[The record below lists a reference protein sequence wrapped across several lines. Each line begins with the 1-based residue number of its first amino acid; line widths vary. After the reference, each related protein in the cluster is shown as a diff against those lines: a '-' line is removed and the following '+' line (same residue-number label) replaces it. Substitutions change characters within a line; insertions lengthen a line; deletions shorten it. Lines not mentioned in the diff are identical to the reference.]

1 MVIKKCSPVQ
11 AIVDCNSFYCSCER
25 LFQPQLQQAPVV
37 VLSNNDGCIVSR
49 SDEAKQLG
57 ISMAIP
63 YFQAK
68 ELFEKYKV
76 HAFSSNYHLYGD
88 LSWRVMETMRQLVP
102 PGCVEV
108 YSVDEAF
115 LNLDHVSS
123 DSLQDYCISLKKKI
137 ETWTGISVSIGVA
150 PNKVLSKVANRL
162 AKKNKLLTSGVVI
175 LNDTKTIQAALQKT
189 PVEDIWGIGYSYSE
203 KLKTYGICTAYALSI
218 KDLSWG
224 KRFLGGVVGMKLI
237 RELKGMHSHDMQ
249 VPRTH
254 KKMIATT
261 RMFGRPVSKWQEI
274 EEALATYATRTAE
287 KLRRQHS
294 AAYGVSVFLLKKM
307 VAQGEPSYYHHGRQV
322 SGYVKLDNPSN
333 LTPDI
338 IKAVVALGKSLF
350 EQGEIYKKAGV
361 ILSDLVPD
369 NALQTNLF
377 VAPADQKRKKLMN
390 MIDNM
395 NAAFR
400 DDILKFGTS
409 GTQKNWK
416 MRSERRSKRYTTRWD
431 ELCLVR

>member
-1 MVIKKCSPVQ
+1 MQ
-11 AIVDCNSFYCSCER
+11 AIVDCNSFYCACER
-25 LFQPQLQQAPVV
+25 LFQPQLQHAPVV

-57 ISMAIP
+57 INMAIP

-68 ELFEKYKV
+68 DLIEKNKV

-88 LSWRVMETMRQLVP
+88 LSWRVMETMRQLAP

-115 LNLDHVSS
+115 INLDHIAS
-123 DSLQDYCISLKKKI
+123 DQLQAYCILLKKKI
-137 ETWTGISVSIGVA
+137 ETWTGISVSIGVG

-162 AKKNKLLTSGVVI
+162 AKKSKLLTGCVVI
-175 LNDTKTIQAALQKT
+175 LNDTKKIQAALQST
-189 PVEDIWGIGYSYSE
+189 PIDDVWGIGYSYSE
-203 KLKTYGICTAYALSI
+203 KLKTYGIHTAYALSI

-224 KRFLGGVVGMKLI
+224 KRFLGGVPGMKLI

-249 VPRTH
+249 TPRTS

-261 RMFGRPVSKWQEI
+261 RMFGRTVSEWQEI

-294 AAYGVSVFLLKKM
+294 AAYGVSVFLLKKTPP
-307 VAQGEPSYYHHGRQV
+307 QTDISHYHHGRQV

-333 LTPDI
+333 LSPDI
-338 IKAVVALGKSLF
+338 IKAVVALGKSLY
-350 EQGEIYKKAGV
+350 EQGELYKKAGV
-361 ILSDLVPD
+361 ILSDFVPD

-377 VAPADQKRKKLMN
+377 VAPRDQNRKKLMN
-390 MIDNM
+390 VIDNM

-400 DDILKFGTS
+400 DDILKFATS

>member
-1 MVIKKCSPVQ
+1 MQ
-11 AIVDCNSFYCSCER
+11 AIVDCNSFYCACER
-25 LFQPQLQQAPVV
+25 LFQPQLQHAPVV

-57 ISMAIP
+57 INMAIP

-68 ELFEKYKV
+68 ELIEKNKV

-88 LSWRVMETMRQLVP
+88 LSWRVMESMRQLVP

-115 LNLDHVSS
+115 INLDHIAS
-123 DSLQDYCISLKKKI
+123 DQLQDYCVSLKKKI
-137 ETWTGISVSIGVA
+137 EKWTGISVSIGVG

-162 AKKNKLLTSGVVI
+162 AKKSKLLTGCVVI
-175 LNDTKTIQAALQKT
+175 LNDTKKIQAALQNT
-189 PVEDIWGIGYSYSE
+189 PIDDVWGIGYSYSE
-203 KLKTYGICTAYALSI
+203 KLKTYGINTAYALSI

-224 KRFLGGVVGMKLI
+224 KRFLGGVPGMKLI

-249 VPRTH
+249 APRTS

-261 RMFGRPVSKWQEI
+261 RMFGRTVSEWQEI

-294 AAYGVSVFLLKKM
+294 AAYGVSVFLLKKTPP
-307 VAQGEPSYYHHGRQV
+307 QTDISHYHHGRQV

-350 EQGEIYKKAGV
+350 EQGELYKKAGV
-361 ILSDLVPD
+361 ILSDFVPD

-377 VAPADQKRKKLMN
+377 VASRDQNRKKLMN
-390 MIDNM
+390 VIDNM

-400 DDILKFGTS
+400 DDILKFATS

>member
-1 MVIKKCSPVQ
+1 MQ
-11 AIVDCNSFYCSCER
+11 AIVDCNSFYCACER
-25 LFQPQLQQAPVV
+25 LFQPQLQHAPVV

-57 ISMAIP
+57 INMAIP

-68 ELFEKYKV
+68 DLIEKNKV

-88 LSWRVMETMRQLVP
+88 LSWRVMETMRQLAP
-102 PGCVEV
+102 PGSVEV

-115 LNLDHVSS
+115 INLDHIAS
-123 DSLQDYCISLKKKI
+123 DQLQAYCILLKKKI
-137 ETWTGISVSIGVA
+137 ETWTGISVSIGVG

-162 AKKNKLLTSGVVI
+162 AKKSKLLTGCVVI
-175 LNDTKTIQAALQKT
+175 LNDTKKIQAALQNT
-189 PVEDIWGIGYSYSE
+189 PIDDVWGIGYSYSE
-203 KLKTYGICTAYALSI
+203 KLKTYGIHTAYALSI

-224 KRFLGGVVGMKLI
+224 KRFLGGVPGMKLI

-249 VPRTH
+249 TPRTS

-261 RMFGRPVSKWQEI
+261 RMFGRTVSEWQEI

-294 AAYGVSVFLLKKM
+294 AAYGVSVFLLKKTPP
-307 VAQGEPSYYHHGRQV
+307 QTDISHYHHGRQV

-338 IKAVVALGKSLF
+338 IKAAVALGKSLF
-350 EQGEIYKKAGV
+350 EQGELYKKAGV
-361 ILSDLVPD
+361 ILSDFVPD

-377 VAPADQKRKKLMN
+377 VAPRDQNRKKLMN
-390 MIDNM
+390 VIDNM

-400 DDILKFGTS
+400 DDILKFATS

>member
-1 MVIKKCSPVQ
+1 VQ
-11 AIVDCNSFYCSCER
+11 AIVDCNSFYCACER
-25 LFQPQLQQAPVV
+25 LFQPQLQHAPVV

-57 ISMAIP
+57 INMAIP

-68 ELFEKYKV
+68 ELIEKNKV

-88 LSWRVMETMRQLVP
+88 LSWRVMETMRQLAP
-102 PGCVEV
+102 PGSVEV

-115 LNLDHVSS
+115 INLDHIAS
-123 DSLQDYCISLKKKI
+123 DQLQDYCVSLKKKI
-137 ETWTGISVSIGVA
+137 ETWTGISVSIGVG

-162 AKKNKLLTSGVVI
+162 AKKSKLLTGCVVI
-175 LNDTKTIQAALQKT
+175 LNDTKKIQAALQST
-189 PVEDIWGIGYSYSE
+189 PIDDVWGIGYSYSE
-203 KLKTYGICTAYALSI
+203 KLKTYGINTAYALSI

-224 KRFLGGVVGMKLI
+224 KRFLGGVPGMKLI

-249 VPRTH
+249 APRTS

-261 RMFGRPVSKWQEI
+261 RMFGRTVSEWQEI

-294 AAYGVSVFLLKKM
+294 AAYGVSVFLLKKTPP
-307 VAQGEPSYYHHGRQV
+307 QTDISHYHHGRQV

-338 IKAVVALGKSLF
+338 IKAVVALGKSLY
-350 EQGEIYKKAGV
+350 EQGELYKKAGV
-361 ILSDLVPD
+361 ILSDFVPD

-377 VAPADQKRKKLMN
+377 VAPRDQNRKKLMN
-390 MIDNM
+390 VIDNM

-400 DDILKFGTS
+400 DDILKFATS

>member
-1 MVIKKCSPVQ
+1 MQ
-11 AIVDCNSFYCSCER
+11 AIVDCNSFYCACER
-25 LFQPQLQQAPVV
+25 LFQPQLQHAPVV

-57 ISMAIP
+57 INMAIP

-68 ELFEKYKV
+68 DLIEKNKV

-88 LSWRVMETMRQLVP
+88 LSWRVMETMRQLAP

-115 LNLDHVSS
+115 INLDHIAS
-123 DSLQDYCISLKKKI
+123 DQLQDYCVSLKKKI
-137 ETWTGISVSIGVA
+137 ETWTGISVSIGVG

-162 AKKNKLLTSGVVI
+162 AKKSKLLTGCVVI
-175 LNDTKTIQAALQKT
+175 LNDTKKIQAALQST
-189 PVEDIWGIGYSYSE
+189 PIDDVWGIGYSYSE
-203 KLKTYGICTAYALSI
+203 KLKTYGIHTAYALSI

-224 KRFLGGVVGMKLI
+224 KRFLGGVPGMKLI

-249 VPRTH
+249 TPRTS

-261 RMFGRPVSKWQEI
+261 RMFGRTVSEWQEI

-294 AAYGVSVFLLKKM
+294 AAYGVSVFLLKKTPP
-307 VAQGEPSYYHHGRQV
+307 QTDISHYHHGRQV

-338 IKAVVALGKSLF
+338 IKAVVALGKSLY
-350 EQGEIYKKAGV
+350 EQGELYKKAGV
-361 ILSDLVPD
+361 ILSDFVPD

-377 VAPADQKRKKLMN
+377 VAPRDQNRKKLMN
-390 MIDNM
+390 VIDNM

-400 DDILKFGTS
+400 DDILKFATS

>member
-1 MVIKKCSPVQ
+1 VQ
-11 AIVDCNSFYCSCER
+11 AIVDCNSFYCACER
-25 LFQPQLQQAPVV
+25 LFQPQLQHAPVV

-57 ISMAIP
+57 INMAIP

-68 ELFEKYKV
+68 ELIEKNKV

-115 LNLDHVSS
+115 INLDHIAS
-123 DSLQDYCISLKKKI
+123 DQLQDYCISLKKKI
-137 ETWTGISVSIGVA
+137 EKWTGISVSIGVG

-162 AKKNKLLTSGVVI
+162 AKKSKLLTGCVVI
-175 LNDTKTIQAALQKT
+175 LNDKKKIQAALQNT
-189 PVEDIWGIGYSYSE
+189 PIDDVWGIGYSYSE
-203 KLKTYGICTAYALSI
+203 KLKTYGINTAYALSI

-224 KRFLGGVVGMKLI
+224 KRFLGGVPGMKLI

-249 VPRTH
+249 TPRTS

-261 RMFGRPVSKWQEI
+261 RMFGRTVSEWQEI

-294 AAYGVSVFLLKKM
+294 AAYGVSVFLLKKTPP
-307 VAQGEPSYYHHGRQV
+307 QTDISHYHHGRQV

-350 EQGEIYKKAGV
+350 EQGELYKKAGV
-361 ILSDLVPD
+361 ILSDFVPD

-377 VAPADQKRKKLMN
+377 VAPKDQNRKKLMN
-390 MIDNM
+390 VIDNM

-400 DDILKFGTS
+400 DDILKFATS

>member
-1 MVIKKCSPVQ
+1 MQ
-11 AIVDCNSFYCSCER
+11 AIVDCNSFYCACER
-25 LFQPQLQQAPVV
+25 LFQPQLQHAPVV

-57 ISMAIP
+57 INMAIP

-68 ELFEKYKV
+68 ELIEKNKV

-115 LNLDHVSS
+115 INLDHIAS
-123 DSLQDYCISLKKKI
+123 DQLQDYCVSLKKKI
-137 ETWTGISVSIGVA
+137 ETWTGISVSIGVG

-162 AKKNKLLTSGVVI
+162 AKKSKLLTGCVVI
-175 LNDTKTIQAALQKT
+175 LNDTKKIQAALQNT
-189 PVEDIWGIGYSYSE
+189 PIDDVWGIGYSYSE
-203 KLKTYGICTAYALSI
+203 KLKTYGINTAYALSI

-224 KRFLGGVVGMKLI
+224 KRFLGGVPGMKLI

-249 VPRTH
+249 APRTS

-261 RMFGRPVSKWQEI
+261 RMFGRTVSEWQEI

-294 AAYGVSVFLLKKM
+294 AAYGVSVFLLKKTPP
-307 VAQGEPSYYHHGRQV
+307 QTDISHYHHGRQV

-338 IKAVVALGKSLF
+338 IKAVVALGKSLY
-350 EQGEIYKKAGV
+350 EQGELYKKAGV
-361 ILSDLVPD
+361 ILSDFVPD

-377 VAPADQKRKKLMN
+377 VAPKDQNRKKLMN
-390 MIDNM
+390 VIDNM

-400 DDILKFGTS
+400 DDILKFATS

>member
-1 MVIKKCSPVQ
+1 MQ
-11 AIVDCNSFYCSCER
+11 AIVDCNSFYCACER
-25 LFQPQLQQAPVV
+25 LFQPQLQHAPVV

-57 ISMAIP
+57 INMAIP

-68 ELFEKYKV
+68 ELIEKNKV

-115 LNLDHVSS
+115 INLDHIAS
-123 DSLQDYCISLKKKI
+123 DQLQAYCISLKKKI
-137 ETWTGISVSIGVA
+137 EKWTGISVSIGVG

-162 AKKNKLLTSGVVI
+162 AKKSKLLTGCVVI
-175 LNDTKTIQAALQKT
+175 LNDTKKIQAALQST
-189 PVEDIWGIGYSYSE
+189 PIDDVWGIGYSYSE
-203 KLKTYGICTAYALSI
+203 KLKTYGINTAYALSI

-224 KRFLGGVVGMKLI
+224 KRFLGGVPGMKLI
-237 RELKGMHSHDMQ
+237 RELKGMHSHEMQ
-249 VPRTH
+249 APRTS

-261 RMFGRPVSKWQEI
+261 RMFGRTVSEWQEI

-294 AAYGVSVFLLKKM
+294 AAYGVSVFLLKKTPP
-307 VAQGEPSYYHHGRQV
+307 QTDISHYHHGRQV

-350 EQGEIYKKAGV
+350 EQGELYKKAGV
-361 ILSDLVPD
+361 ILSDFVPD

-377 VAPADQKRKKLMN
+377 VAPREQNRKKLMN
-390 MIDNM
+390 VIDNM

-400 DDILKFGTS
+400 DDILKFATS

>member
-1 MVIKKCSPVQ
+1 MQ
-11 AIVDCNSFYCSCER
+11 AIVDCNSFYCACER
-25 LFQPQLQQAPVV
+25 LFQPQLQHAPVV

-57 ISMAIP
+57 ISMAVP

-68 ELFEKYKV
+68 ELIEKNKV

-115 LNLDHVSS
+115 VNLAHVPI
-123 DSLQDYCISLKKKI
+123 DDLQDYCVSLKKKI
-137 ETWTGISVSIGVA
+137 ETWTGISVSIGVG

-162 AKKNKLLTSGVVI
+162 AKKNKLLTGCVVI
-175 LNDTKTIQAALQKT
+175 LNDSKKIQTALQKT
-189 PVEDIWGIGYSYSE
+189 PIDDVWGIGYSYSE
-203 KLKTYGICTAYALSI
+203 KLKTYGIHNAYTLSI

-224 KRFLGGVVGMKLI
+224 KRFLGGVPGMKLI

-249 VPRTH
+249 APRTS

-261 RMFGRPVSKWQEI
+261 RMFGRNVSEWQEI

-294 AAYGVSVFLLKKM
+294 AAYGVSVFLLKKTPPQAE
-307 VAQGEPSYYHHGRQV
+307 VAHYHHGRQV
-322 SGYVKLDNPSN
+322 SGYVKLDNPTN

-338 IKAVVALGKSLF
+338 IKAVVALGKSLY
-350 EQGEIYKKAGV
+350 EQGELYKKAGV
-361 ILSDLVPD
+361 ILSDFVPD

-377 VAPADQKRKKLMN
+377 VAPKDQNRKKLMN
-390 MIDNM
+390 VIDNM

>member
-1 MVIKKCSPVQ
+1 VQ
-11 AIVDCNSFYCSCER
+11 AIVDCNSFYCACER
-25 LFQPQLQQAPVV
+25 LFQPQLQHAPVV

-57 ISMAIP
+57 INMAIP

-68 ELFEKYKV
+68 ELIEKNKV

-115 LNLDHVSS
+115 INLDHIAS
-123 DSLQDYCISLKKKI
+123 DQLQDYCVSLKKKI
-137 ETWTGISVSIGVA
+137 ETWTGISVSIGVG

-162 AKKNKLLTSGVVI
+162 AKKSKLLTGCVVI
-175 LNDTKTIQAALQKT
+175 LNDTKKIQAALQST
-189 PVEDIWGIGYSYSE
+189 PIDDVWGIGYSYSE
-203 KLKTYGICTAYALSI
+203 KLKTYGINTAYALSI

-224 KRFLGGVVGMKLI
+224 KRFLGGVPGMKLI

-249 VPRTH
+249 APRTS

-261 RMFGRPVSKWQEI
+261 RMFGRTVSEWQEI

-294 AAYGVSVFLLKKM
+294 AAYGVSVFLLKKTPP
-307 VAQGEPSYYHHGRQV
+307 QTDISHYHHGRQV

-338 IKAVVALGKSLF
+338 IKAVVAIGKSLY
-350 EQGEIYKKAGV
+350 EQGELYKKAGV
-361 ILSDLVPD
+361 ILSDFVPD

-377 VAPADQKRKKLMN
+377 VAPKDQNRKKLMN
-390 MIDNM
+390 VIDNM

-400 DDILKFGTS
+400 DDILKFATS

-416 MRSERRSKRYTTRWD
+416 MRSERRSKRYTTRWE

>member
-1 MVIKKCSPVQ
+1 MQ
-11 AIVDCNSFYCSCER
+11 AIVDCNSFYCACER
-25 LFQPQLQQAPVV
+25 LFQPQLQHAPVV

-57 ISMAIP
+57 INMAIP

-68 ELFEKYKV
+68 ELIEKNKV

-115 LNLDHVSS
+115 INLDHIAS
-123 DSLQDYCISLKKKI
+123 DQLQDYCVSLKKKI
-137 ETWTGISVSIGVA
+137 ETWTGISVSIGVG

-162 AKKNKLLTSGVVI
+162 AKKSKLLTGCVVI
-175 LNDTKTIQAALQKT
+175 LNDTKKIQAALQST
-189 PVEDIWGIGYSYSE
+189 PIDDVWGIGYSYSE
-203 KLKTYGICTAYALSI
+203 KLKTYGINTAYALSI

-224 KRFLGGVVGMKLI
+224 KRFLGGVPGMKLI

-249 VPRTH
+249 APRTS

-261 RMFGRPVSKWQEI
+261 RMFGRTVSEWQEI

-294 AAYGVSVFLLKKM
+294 AAYGVSVFLLKKTPP
-307 VAQGEPSYYHHGRQV
+307 QTDISHYHHGRQV

-338 IKAVVALGKSLF
+338 IKAVVAIGKSLY
-350 EQGEIYKKAGV
+350 EQGELYKKAGV
-361 ILSDLVPD
+361 ILSDFVPD

-377 VAPADQKRKKLMN
+377 VAPKDQNRKKLMN
-390 MIDNM
+390 VIDNM

-400 DDILKFGTS
+400 DDILKFATS

-416 MRSERRSKRYTTRWD
+416 MRSERRSKRYTTRWE

>member
-1 MVIKKCSPVQ
+1 MQ
-11 AIVDCNSFYCSCER
+11 AIVDCNSFYCACER
-25 LFQPQLQQAPVV
+25 LFQPQLQHAPVV

-57 ISMAIP
+57 INMAIP

-68 ELFEKYKV
+68 ELIEKNKV

-88 LSWRVMETMRQLVP
+88 LSWRVMETMRQLAP

-115 LNLDHVSS
+115 INLDHIPAE
-123 DSLQDYCISLKKKI
+123 SLQDYCVSLKKKI
-137 ETWTGISVSIGVA
+137 ETWTGISVSIGVG

-162 AKKNKLLTSGVVI
+162 AKKSKLLTGCIVI
-175 LNDTKTIQAALQKT
+175 LNDTKKIQTALQNT
-189 PVEDIWGIGYSYSE
+189 PIDDVWGIGYSYSE
-203 KLKTYGICTAYALSI
+203 KLKTYGIHTAYALSI

-224 KRFLGGVVGMKLI
+224 KRFLGGVPGMKLI

-249 VPRTH
+249 TPRTS

-261 RMFGRPVSKWQEI
+261 RMFGRTVSEWQEI

-294 AAYGVSVFLLKKM
+294 AAYGVSVFLLKKTPP
-307 VAQGEPSYYHHGRQV
+307 QTDISHYHHGRQV

-338 IKAVVALGKSLF
+338 IKAVVALGKSLY
-350 EQGEIYKKAGV
+350 EQGELYKKAGV
-361 ILSDLVPD
+361 ILSDFVPD

-377 VAPADQKRKKLMN
+377 VAPRDQNRKKLMN
-390 MIDNM
+390 VIDNM

-400 DDILKFGTS
+400 DDILKFATS

>member
-1 MVIKKCSPVQ
+1 MQ
-11 AIVDCNSFYCSCER
+11 AIVDCNSFYCACER
-25 LFQPQLQQAPVV
+25 LFQPQLQHAPVV

-57 ISMAIP
+57 INMAIP

-68 ELFEKYKV
+68 ELIEKNKV

-115 LNLDHVSS
+115 INLDHIAS
-123 DSLQDYCISLKKKI
+123 DQLQDYCISLKKKI
-137 ETWTGISVSIGVA
+137 EKWTGISVSIGVG

-162 AKKNKLLTSGVVI
+162 AKKSKLLTGCVVI
-175 LNDTKTIQAALQKT
+175 LNDKKKIQAALQNT
-189 PVEDIWGIGYSYSE
+189 PIDDVWGIGYSYSE
-203 KLKTYGICTAYALSI
+203 KLKTYGINTAYALSI

-224 KRFLGGVVGMKLI
+224 KRFLGGVPGMKLI

-249 VPRTH
+249 TPRTS

-261 RMFGRPVSKWQEI
+261 RMFGRTVSEWQEI

-294 AAYGVSVFLLKKM
+294 AAYGVSVFLLKKTPP
-307 VAQGEPSYYHHGRQV
+307 QTDISHYHHGRQV

-350 EQGEIYKKAGV
+350 EQGELYKKAGV
-361 ILSDLVPD
+361 ILSDFVPD

-377 VAPADQKRKKLMN
+377 VAPKDQNRKKLMN
-390 MIDNM
+390 VIDNM

-400 DDILKFGTS
+400 DDILKFATS

>member
-1 MVIKKCSPVQ
+1 MQ
-11 AIVDCNSFYCSCER
+11 AIVDCNSFYCACER
-25 LFQPQLQQAPVV
+25 LFQPQLQHAPVV

-57 ISMAIP
+57 INMAIP

-68 ELFEKYKV
+68 ELIEKNKV

-88 LSWRVMETMRQLVP
+88 LSWRVMETMRQLAP

-115 LNLDHVSS
+115 INLDHIPAE
-123 DSLQDYCISLKKKI
+123 SLQDYCVSLKKKI
-137 ETWTGISVSIGVA
+137 ETWTGISVSIGVG

-162 AKKNKLLTSGVVI
+162 AKKSKLLTGCVVI
-175 LNDTKTIQAALQKT
+175 LNDTKKIQAALQST
-189 PVEDIWGIGYSYSE
+189 PIDDVWGIGYSYSE
-203 KLKTYGICTAYALSI
+203 KLKTYGINTAYALSI

-224 KRFLGGVVGMKLI
+224 KRFLGGVPGMKLI

-249 VPRTH
+249 TPRTS

-261 RMFGRPVSKWQEI
+261 RMFGRTVSEWQEI

-294 AAYGVSVFLLKKM
+294 AAYGVSVFLLKKTPP
-307 VAQGEPSYYHHGRQV
+307 QTDISHYHHGRQV

-338 IKAVVALGKSLF
+338 IKAVVALGKSLY
-350 EQGEIYKKAGV
+350 EQGELYKKAGV
-361 ILSDLVPD
+361 ILSDFVPD

-377 VAPADQKRKKLMN
+377 VAPKDQNRKKLMN
-390 MIDNM
+390 VIDNM

-400 DDILKFGTS
+400 DDILKFATS

>member
-1 MVIKKCSPVQ
+1 VQ
-11 AIVDCNSFYCSCER
+11 AIVDCNSFYCACER
-25 LFQPQLQQAPVV
+25 LFQPQLQHAPVV

-57 ISMAIP
+57 INMAIP

-68 ELFEKYKV
+68 ELIEKNKV

-88 LSWRVMETMRQLVP
+88 LSWRVMETMRQLAP

-115 LNLDHVSS
+115 INLDHIAS
-123 DSLQDYCISLKKKI
+123 DQLQDYCVSLKKKI
-137 ETWTGISVSIGVA
+137 ETWTGISVSIGVG

-162 AKKNKLLTSGVVI
+162 AKKSKLLTGCVVI
-175 LNDTKTIQAALQKT
+175 LNDTKKIQAALQST
-189 PVEDIWGIGYSYSE
+189 PIDDVWGIGYSYSE
-203 KLKTYGICTAYALSI
+203 KLKTYGINTAYALSI

-224 KRFLGGVVGMKLI
+224 KRFLGGVPGMKLI

-249 VPRTH
+249 APRTS

-261 RMFGRPVSKWQEI
+261 RMFGRTVSEWQEI

-294 AAYGVSVFLLKKM
+294 AAYGVSVFLLKKTPP
-307 VAQGEPSYYHHGRQV
+307 QTDISHYHHGRQV

-338 IKAVVALGKSLF
+338 IKAVVALGKSLY
-350 EQGEIYKKAGV
+350 EQGELYKKAGV
-361 ILSDLVPD
+361 ILSDFVPD

-377 VAPADQKRKKLMN
+377 VAPKDQNRKKLMN
-390 MIDNM
+390 VIDNM

-400 DDILKFGTS
+400 DDILKFATS

>member
-1 MVIKKCSPVQ
+1 VQ
-11 AIVDCNSFYCSCER
+11 AIVDCNSFYCACER
-25 LFQPQLQQAPVV
+25 LFQPQLQHAPVV

-57 ISMAIP
+57 INMAIP

-68 ELFEKYKV
+68 ELIEKNKV

-115 LNLDHVSS
+115 INLDHIPS
-123 DSLQDYCISLKKKI
+123 DSLQAYCVSLKKKI
-137 ETWTGISVSIGVA
+137 ETWTGISVSIGVG

-162 AKKNKLLTSGVVI
+162 AKKSKLLTGCVVI
-175 LNDTKTIQAALQKT
+175 LNDTKKIQAALQNT
-189 PVEDIWGIGYSYSE
+189 PIDDVWGIGYSYSE
-203 KLKTYGICTAYALSI
+203 KLKTYGIHTAYALSI

-224 KRFLGGVVGMKLI
+224 KRFLGGVPGMKLI

-249 VPRTH
+249 TPRTS

-261 RMFGRPVSKWQEI
+261 RMFGRTVSEWQEI

-294 AAYGVSVFLLKKM
+294 AAYGVSVFLLKKTPPQM
-307 VAQGEPSYYHHGRQV
+307 DISHYHHGRQV

-350 EQGEIYKKAGV
+350 EQGELYKKAGV
-361 ILSDLVPD
+361 ILSDFVPD

-377 VAPADQKRKKLMN
+377 VAPKDQNRKKLMN
-390 MIDNM
+390 VIDNM

-400 DDILKFGTS
+400 DDILKFATS

>member
-1 MVIKKCSPVQ
+1 MQ
-11 AIVDCNSFYCSCER
+11 AIVDCNSFYCACER
-25 LFQPQLQQAPVV
+25 LFQPQLQHAPVV

-57 ISMAIP
+57 INMAIP

-68 ELFEKYKV
+68 ELIEKNKV

-115 LNLDHVSS
+115 INLDHIAS
-123 DSLQDYCISLKKKI
+123 DQLQDYCVSLKKKI
-137 ETWTGISVSIGVA
+137 EKWTGISVSIGVG

-162 AKKNKLLTSGVVI
+162 AKKSKLLTGCVVI
-175 LNDTKTIQAALQKT
+175 LNDTKKIQAALQST
-189 PVEDIWGIGYSYSE
+189 PIDDVWGIGYSYSE
-203 KLKTYGICTAYALSI
+203 KLKTYGINTAYALSI

-224 KRFLGGVVGMKLI
+224 KRFLGGVPGMKLI

-249 VPRTH
+249 APRTS

-261 RMFGRPVSKWQEI
+261 RMFGRTVSEWQEI

-294 AAYGVSVFLLKKM
+294 AAYGVSVFLLKKTPP
-307 VAQGEPSYYHHGRQV
+307 QTDISHYHHGRQV

-338 IKAVVALGKSLF
+338 IKAVVALGKSLY
-350 EQGEIYKKAGV
+350 EQGELYKKAGV
-361 ILSDLVPD
+361 ILSDFVPD

-377 VAPADQKRKKLMN
+377 VAPRDQNRKKLMN
-390 MIDNM
+390 VIDNM

-400 DDILKFGTS
+400 DDILKFATS

>member
-1 MVIKKCSPVQ
+1 MQ
-11 AIVDCNSFYCSCER
+11 AIVDCNSFYCACER
-25 LFQPQLQQAPVV
+25 LFQPQLQHAPVV

-57 ISMAIP
+57 INMAIP

-68 ELFEKYKV
+68 DLIEKNKV

-88 LSWRVMETMRQLVP
+88 LSWRVMETMRQLAP

-115 LNLDHVSS
+115 INLDHIAS
-123 DSLQDYCISLKKKI
+123 DQLQDYCVSLKKKI
-137 ETWTGISVSIGVA
+137 ETWTGISVSIGVG
-150 PNKVLSKVANRL
+150 PNKLLSKVANRL
-162 AKKNKLLTSGVVI
+162 AKKSKLLTGCVVI
-175 LNDTKTIQAALQKT
+175 LNDTKKIQAALQST
-189 PVEDIWGIGYSYSE
+189 PIDDVWGIGYSYSE
-203 KLKTYGICTAYALSI
+203 KLKTYGIHTAYALSI

-224 KRFLGGVVGMKLI
+224 KRFLGGVPGMKLI
-237 RELKGMHSHDMQ
+237 RELKGMHSHEMQ
-249 VPRTH
+249 APRTS

-261 RMFGRPVSKWQEI
+261 RMFGRTVSEWQEI

-294 AAYGVSVFLLKKM
+294 AAYGVSVFLLKKTPP
-307 VAQGEPSYYHHGRQV
+307 QTDISHYHHGRQV

-338 IKAVVALGKSLF
+338 IKAVVTLGKNLF
-350 EQGEIYKKAGV
+350 EQGELYKKAGV
-361 ILSDLVPD
+361 ILSDFVPD

-377 VAPADQKRKKLMN
+377 VAPRDQNRKKLMN
-390 MIDNM
+390 VIDNM

-400 DDILKFGTS
+400 DDILKFATS

>member
-1 MVIKKCSPVQ
+1 MQ
-11 AIVDCNSFYCSCER
+11 AIVDCNSFYCACER
-25 LFQPQLQQAPVV
+25 LFQPQLQHAPVV

-57 ISMAIP
+57 INMAIP

-68 ELFEKYKV
+68 ELIEKNKV

-88 LSWRVMETMRQLVP
+88 LSWRVMETMRQLAP
-102 PGCVEV
+102 PGSVEV

-115 LNLDHVSS
+115 INLDHIAS
-123 DSLQDYCISLKKKI
+123 DQLQAYCILLKKKI
-137 ETWTGISVSIGVA
+137 ETWTGISVSIGVG

-162 AKKNKLLTSGVVI
+162 AKKSKLLTGCVVI
-175 LNDTKTIQAALQKT
+175 LNDTKKIQAALQST
-189 PVEDIWGIGYSYSE
+189 PIDDVWGIGYSYSE
-203 KLKTYGICTAYALSI
+203 KLKTYGIHTAYALSI

-224 KRFLGGVVGMKLI
+224 KRFLGGVPGMKLI

-249 VPRTH
+249 TPRTS

-261 RMFGRPVSKWQEI
+261 RMFGRTVSEWQEI

-294 AAYGVSVFLLKKM
+294 AAYGVSVFLLKKTPP
-307 VAQGEPSYYHHGRQV
+307 QTDISHYHHGRQV

-350 EQGEIYKKAGV
+350 EQGELYKKAGV
-361 ILSDLVPD
+361 ILSDFVPD

-377 VAPADQKRKKLMN
+377 VAPKDQNRKKLMN
-390 MIDNM
+390 VIDNM

-400 DDILKFGTS
+400 DDILKFATS

>member
-1 MVIKKCSPVQ
+1 MQ
-11 AIVDCNSFYCSCER
+11 AIVDCNSFYCACER
-25 LFQPQLQQAPVV
+25 LFQPQLQHAPVV

-57 ISMAIP
+57 INMAIP

-68 ELFEKYKV
+68 ELIEKNKV

-88 LSWRVMETMRQLVP
+88 LSWRVMETMRQLAP
-102 PGCVEV
+102 PGSVEV

-115 LNLDHVSS
+115 INLDHIAS
-123 DSLQDYCISLKKKI
+123 DQLQDYCISLKKKI
-137 ETWTGISVSIGVA
+137 EKWTGISVSIGVG

-162 AKKNKLLTSGVVI
+162 AKKSKLLTGCVVI
-175 LNDTKTIQAALQKT
+175 LNDTKKIQAALQST
-189 PVEDIWGIGYSYSE
+189 PIDDVWGIGYSYSE
-203 KLKTYGICTAYALSI
+203 KLKTYGINTAYALSI

-224 KRFLGGVVGMKLI
+224 KRFLGGVPGMKLI

-249 VPRTH
+249 APRTS

-261 RMFGRPVSKWQEI
+261 RMFGRTVSEWQEI

-294 AAYGVSVFLLKKM
+294 AAYGVSVFLLKKTPP
-307 VAQGEPSYYHHGRQV
+307 QTDISHYHHGRQV

-338 IKAVVALGKSLF
+338 IKAVVALGKSLY
-350 EQGEIYKKAGV
+350 EQGELYKKAGV
-361 ILSDLVPD
+361 ILSDFVPD

-377 VAPADQKRKKLMN
+377 VAPRDQNRKKLMN
-390 MIDNM
+390 VIDNM

-400 DDILKFGTS
+400 DDILKFATS

>member
-1 MVIKKCSPVQ
+1 MQ
-11 AIVDCNSFYCSCER
+11 AIVDCNSFYCACER
-25 LFQPQLQQAPVV
+25 LFQPQLQHAPVV

-57 ISMAIP
+57 INMAIP

-68 ELFEKYKV
+68 ELIEKNKV

-115 LNLDHVSS
+115 INLDHIAS
-123 DSLQDYCISLKKKI
+123 DQLQDYCVSLKKKI
-137 ETWTGISVSIGVA
+137 EKWTGISVSIGVG

-162 AKKNKLLTSGVVI
+162 AKKSKLLTGCVVI
-175 LNDTKTIQAALQKT
+175 LNDTKKIQAALQST
-189 PVEDIWGIGYSYSE
+189 PIDDVWGIGYSYSE
-203 KLKTYGICTAYALSI
+203 KLKTYGINTAYALSI

-224 KRFLGGVVGMKLI
+224 KRFLGGVPGMKLI

-249 VPRTH
+249 TPRTS

-261 RMFGRPVSKWQEI
+261 RMFGRTVSEWQEI

-294 AAYGVSVFLLKKM
+294 AAYGVSVFLLKKTPP
-307 VAQGEPSYYHHGRQV
+307 QTDISHYHHGRQV

-350 EQGEIYKKAGV
+350 EQGELYKKAGV
-361 ILSDLVPD
+361 ILSDFVPD

-377 VAPADQKRKKLMN
+377 VAPREQNRKKLMN
-390 MIDNM
+390 VIDNM

-400 DDILKFGTS
+400 DDILKFATS

>member
-1 MVIKKCSPVQ
+1 MQ
-11 AIVDCNSFYCSCER
+11 AIVDCNSFYCACER
-25 LFQPQLQQAPVV
+25 LFQPQLQHAPVV

-57 ISMAIP
+57 INMAIP

-68 ELFEKYKV
+68 ELIEKNKV

-115 LNLDHVSS
+115 INLDHIAS
-123 DSLQDYCISLKKKI
+123 DQLQDYCVSLKKKI
-137 ETWTGISVSIGVA
+137 EKWTGISVSIGVG

-162 AKKNKLLTSGVVI
+162 AKKSKLLTGCVVI
-175 LNDTKTIQAALQKT
+175 LNDKKKIQAALQNT
-189 PVEDIWGIGYSYSE
+189 PIDDVWGIGYSYSE
-203 KLKTYGICTAYALSI
+203 KLKTYGINTAYALSI

-224 KRFLGGVVGMKLI
+224 KRFLGGVPGMKLI
-237 RELKGMHSHDMQ
+237 RELKGMHSHEMQ
-249 VPRTH
+249 APRTS

-261 RMFGRPVSKWQEI
+261 RMFGRTVSEWQEI

-294 AAYGVSVFLLKKM
+294 AAYGVSVFLLKKTPP
-307 VAQGEPSYYHHGRQV
+307 QTDISHYHHGRQV

-338 IKAVVALGKSLF
+338 IKAVVTLGKNLF
-350 EQGEIYKKAGV
+350 EQGELYKKAGV
-361 ILSDLVPD
+361 ILSDFVPD

-377 VAPADQKRKKLMN
+377 VAPRDQNRKKLMN
-390 MIDNM
+390 VIDNM

-400 DDILKFGTS
+400 DDILKFATS

>member
-1 MVIKKCSPVQ
+1 MQ
-11 AIVDCNSFYCSCER
+11 AIVDCNSFYCACER
-25 LFQPQLQQAPVV
+25 LFQPQLQHAPVV

-57 ISMAIP
+57 INMAIP

-68 ELFEKYKV
+68 ELIEKNKL

-88 LSWRVMETMRQLVP
+88 LSWRVMETMRQLAP
-102 PGCVEV
+102 PGSVEV

-115 LNLDHVSS
+115 INLDHIAS
-123 DSLQDYCISLKKKI
+123 DQLQDYCVSLKKKI
-137 ETWTGISVSIGVA
+137 ETWTGISVSIGVG

-162 AKKNKLLTSGVVI
+162 AKKSKLLTGCVVI
-175 LNDTKTIQAALQKT
+175 LNDTKKIQAALQST
-189 PVEDIWGIGYSYSE
+189 PIDDVWGIGYSYSE
-203 KLKTYGICTAYALSI
+203 KLKTYGINTAYALSI

-224 KRFLGGVVGMKLI
+224 KRFLGGVPGMKLI

-249 VPRTH
+249 APRTS

-261 RMFGRPVSKWQEI
+261 RMFGRTVSEWQEI

-294 AAYGVSVFLLKKM
+294 AAYGVSVFLLKKTPP
-307 VAQGEPSYYHHGRQV
+307 QTDISHYHHGRQV

-338 IKAVVALGKSLF
+338 IKAVVSLGKSLY
-350 EQGEIYKKAGV
+350 EQGELYKKAGV
-361 ILSDLVPD
+361 ILSDFVPD

-377 VAPADQKRKKLMN
+377 VAPRDQNRKKLMN
-390 MIDNM
+390 VIDNM

-400 DDILKFGTS
+400 DDILKFATS

>member
-1 MVIKKCSPVQ
+1 VQ
-11 AIVDCNSFYCSCER
+11 AIVDCNSFYCACER
-25 LFQPQLQQAPVV
+25 LFQPQLQHAPVV

-57 ISMAIP
+57 INMAIP

-68 ELFEKYKV
+68 DLIEKNKV

-88 LSWRVMETMRQLVP
+88 LSWRVMETMRQLAP

-115 LNLDHVSS
+115 INLDHIAS
-123 DSLQDYCISLKKKI
+123 DQLQAYCILLKKKI
-137 ETWTGISVSIGVA
+137 ETWTGISVSIGVG

-162 AKKNKLLTSGVVI
+162 AKKSKLLTGCVVI
-175 LNDTKTIQAALQKT
+175 LNDTKKIQAALQST
-189 PVEDIWGIGYSYSE
+189 PIDDIWGIGYSYSE
-203 KLKTYGICTAYALSI
+203 KLKTYGIHTAYALSI

-224 KRFLGGVVGMKLI
+224 KRFLGGVPGMKLI

-249 VPRTH
+249 TPRTS

-261 RMFGRPVSKWQEI
+261 RMFGRTVSEWQEI

-294 AAYGVSVFLLKKM
+294 AAYGVSVFLLKKTPP
-307 VAQGEPSYYHHGRQV
+307 QTDISHYHHGRQV

-338 IKAVVALGKSLF
+338 IKAVVALGKSLY
-350 EQGEIYKKAGV
+350 EQGELYKKAGV
-361 ILSDLVPD
+361 ILSDFVPD

-377 VAPADQKRKKLMN
+377 VAPRDQNRKKLMN
-390 MIDNM
+390 VIDNM

-400 DDILKFGTS
+400 DDILKFATS

>member
-1 MVIKKCSPVQ
+1 VQ
-11 AIVDCNSFYCSCER
+11 AIVDCNSFYCACER
-25 LFQPQLQQAPVV
+25 LFQPQLQHAPVV

-57 ISMAIP
+57 INMAIP

-68 ELFEKYKV
+68 ELIEKNKV

-115 LNLDHVSS
+115 INLDHIAS
-123 DSLQDYCISLKKKI
+123 DQLQDYCVSLKKKI
-137 ETWTGISVSIGVA
+137 EKWTGISVSIGVG

-162 AKKNKLLTSGVVI
+162 AKKSKLLTGCVVI
-175 LNDTKTIQAALQKT
+175 LNDKKKIQAALQNT
-189 PVEDIWGIGYSYSE
+189 PIDDVWGIGYSYSE
-203 KLKTYGICTAYALSI
+203 KLKTYGINTAYALSI

-224 KRFLGGVVGMKLI
+224 KRFLGGVPGMKLI

-249 VPRTH
+249 APRTS

-261 RMFGRPVSKWQEI
+261 RMFGRTVSEWQEI

-294 AAYGVSVFLLKKM
+294 AAYGVSVFLLKKTPP
-307 VAQGEPSYYHHGRQV
+307 QTDISHYHHGRQV

-350 EQGEIYKKAGV
+350 EQGELYKKAGV
-361 ILSDLVPD
+361 ILSDFVPD

-377 VAPADQKRKKLMN
+377 VASRDQNRKKLMN
-390 MIDNM
+390 VIDNM

-400 DDILKFGTS
+400 DDILKFATS

>member
-1 MVIKKCSPVQ
+1 VQ
-11 AIVDCNSFYCSCER
+11 AIVDCNSFYCACER
-25 LFQPQLQQAPVV
+25 LFQPQLQHAPVV

-57 ISMAIP
+57 INMAIP

-68 ELFEKYKV
+68 ELIEKNKV

-115 LNLDHVSS
+115 INLEHIAS
-123 DSLQDYCISLKKKI
+123 DQLQDYCISLKKKI
-137 ETWTGISVSIGVA
+137 EKWTGISVSIGVG

-162 AKKNKLLTSGVVI
+162 AKKSKLLTGCVVI
-175 LNDTKTIQAALQKT
+175 LNDTKKIQAALQST
-189 PVEDIWGIGYSYSE
+189 PIDDVWGIGYSYSE
-203 KLKTYGICTAYALSI
+203 KLKTYGINTAYALSI

-224 KRFLGGVVGMKLI
+224 KRFLGGVPGMKLI
-237 RELKGMHSHDMQ
+237 RELKGMHSHEMQ
-249 VPRTH
+249 APRTS

-261 RMFGRPVSKWQEI
+261 RMFGRTVSEWQEI

-294 AAYGVSVFLLKKM
+294 AAYGVSVFLLKKTPP
-307 VAQGEPSYYHHGRQV
+307 QTDISHYHHGRQV

-338 IKAVVALGKSLF
+338 IKAVVALGKSLY
-350 EQGEIYKKAGV
+350 EQGELYKKAGV
-361 ILSDLVPD
+361 ILSDFVPD

-377 VAPADQKRKKLMN
+377 VAPRDQNRKKLMN
-390 MIDNM
+390 VIDNM

-400 DDILKFGTS
+400 DDILKFATS

>member
-1 MVIKKCSPVQ
+1 MQ

-115 LNLDHVSS
+115 LNLDHVPS

-162 AKKNKLLTSGVVI
+162 AKKSKLLTGCVVI
-175 LNDTKTIQAALQKT
+175 LNDTKKIQAALQST
-189 PVEDIWGIGYSYSE
+189 PIDDVWGIGYSYSE
-203 KLKTYGICTAYALSI
+203 KLKTYGINTAYALSI

-224 KRFLGGVVGMKLI
+224 KRFLGGVPGMKLI

-249 VPRTH
+249 APRTS

-261 RMFGRPVSKWQEI
+261 RMFGRTVSEWQEI

-294 AAYGVSVFLLKKM
+294 AAYGVSVFLLKKTPP
-307 VAQGEPSYYHHGRQV
+307 QTDISHYHHGRQV

-338 IKAVVALGKSLF
+338 IKAVVALGKSLY
-350 EQGEIYKKAGV
+350 EQGELYKKAGV
-361 ILSDLVPD
+361 ILSDFVPD

-377 VAPADQKRKKLMN
+377 VAPRDQNRKKLMN
-390 MIDNM
+390 VIDNM

-400 DDILKFGTS
+400 DDILKFATS

>member
-1 MVIKKCSPVQ
+1 MQ
-11 AIVDCNSFYCSCER
+11 AIVDCNSFYCACER
-25 LFQPQLQQAPVV
+25 LFQPQLQHAPVV

-57 ISMAIP
+57 INMAIP

-68 ELFEKYKV
+68 ELIEKNKV

-115 LNLDHVSS
+115 INLDHIAS
-123 DSLQDYCISLKKKI
+123 DQLQDYCVLLKKKI
-137 ETWTGISVSIGVA
+137 ETWTGISVSIGVG

-162 AKKNKLLTSGVVI
+162 AKKSKLLTGCVVI
-175 LNDTKTIQAALQKT
+175 LNDTKKIQAALQST
-189 PVEDIWGIGYSYSE
+189 PIDDVWGIGYSYSE
-203 KLKTYGICTAYALSI
+203 KLKTYGINTAYALSI

-224 KRFLGGVVGMKLI
+224 KRFLGGVPGMKLI
-237 RELKGMHSHDMQ
+237 RELKGMHSHEMQ
-249 VPRTH
+249 APRTS

-261 RMFGRPVSKWQEI
+261 RMFGRTVSEWQEI

-294 AAYGVSVFLLKKM
+294 AAYGVSVFLLKKTPP
-307 VAQGEPSYYHHGRQV
+307 QTDISHYHHGRQV

-338 IKAVVALGKSLF
+338 IKAVVALGKSLY
-350 EQGEIYKKAGV
+350 EQGELYKKAGV
-361 ILSDLVPD
+361 ILSDFVPD

-377 VAPADQKRKKLMN
+377 VAPRDQNRKKLMN
-390 MIDNM
+390 VIDNM

-400 DDILKFGTS
+400 DDILKFATS

>member
-1 MVIKKCSPVQ
+1 MQ
-11 AIVDCNSFYCSCER
+11 AIVDCNSFYCACER
-25 LFQPQLQQAPVV
+25 LFQPQLQHAPVV

-57 ISMAIP
+57 INMAIP

-68 ELFEKYKV
+68 DLIEKNKV

-88 LSWRVMETMRQLVP
+88 LSWRVMETMRQLAP
-102 PGCVEV
+102 PGSVEV

-115 LNLDHVSS
+115 INLDHIAS
-123 DSLQDYCISLKKKI
+123 DQLQAYCILLKKKI
-137 ETWTGISVSIGVA
+137 ETWTGISVSIGVG

-162 AKKNKLLTSGVVI
+162 AKKSKLLTGCVVI
-175 LNDTKTIQAALQKT
+175 LNDTKKIQAALQST
-189 PVEDIWGIGYSYSE
+189 PIDDVWGIGYSYSE
-203 KLKTYGICTAYALSI
+203 KLKTYGIHTAYALSI

-224 KRFLGGVVGMKLI
+224 KRFLGGVPGMKLI

-249 VPRTH
+249 TPRTS

-261 RMFGRPVSKWQEI
+261 RMFGRTVSEWQEI

-294 AAYGVSVFLLKKM
+294 AAYGVSVFLLKKTPP
-307 VAQGEPSYYHHGRQV
+307 QTDISHYHHGRQV

-338 IKAVVALGKSLF
+338 IKAVVALGKSLY
-350 EQGEIYKKAGV
+350 EQGELYKKAGV
-361 ILSDLVPD
+361 ILSDFVPD

-377 VAPADQKRKKLMN
+377 VAPRDQNRKKLMN
-390 MIDNM
+390 VIDNM

-400 DDILKFGTS
+400 DDILKFATS

>member
-1 MVIKKCSPVQ
+1 MQ
-11 AIVDCNSFYCSCER
+11 AIVDCNSFYCACER
-25 LFQPQLQQAPVV
+25 LFQPQLQHAPVV

-57 ISMAIP
+57 INMAIP

-68 ELFEKYKV
+68 ELIEKNKV

-88 LSWRVMETMRQLVP
+88 LSWRVMETMRQLAP
-102 PGCVEV
+102 PGSVEV

-115 LNLDHVSS
+115 INLDHIAS
-123 DSLQDYCISLKKKI
+123 DQLQAYCILLKKKI
-137 ETWTGISVSIGVA
+137 ETWTGISVSIGVG

-162 AKKNKLLTSGVVI
+162 AKKSKLLTGCVVI
-175 LNDTKTIQAALQKT
+175 LNDTKKIQAALQST
-189 PVEDIWGIGYSYSE
+189 PIDDVWGIGYSYSE
-203 KLKTYGICTAYALSI
+203 KLKTYGIHTAYALSI

-224 KRFLGGVVGMKLI
+224 KRFLGGVPGMKLI

-249 VPRTH
+249 TPRTS

-261 RMFGRPVSKWQEI
+261 RMFGRTVSEWQEI

-294 AAYGVSVFLLKKM
+294 AAYGVSVFLLKKTPP
-307 VAQGEPSYYHHGRQV
+307 QTDISHYHHGRQV

-338 IKAVVALGKSLF
+338 IKAAVALGKSLY
-350 EQGEIYKKAGV
+350 EQGELYKKAGV
-361 ILSDLVPD
+361 ILSDFVPD

-377 VAPADQKRKKLMN
+377 VAPKDQNRKKLMN
-390 MIDNM
+390 VIDNM

-400 DDILKFGTS
+400 DDILKFATS

>member
-1 MVIKKCSPVQ
+1 MQ
-11 AIVDCNSFYCSCER
+11 AIVDCNSFYCACER
-25 LFQPQLQQAPVV
+25 LFQPQLQHAPVV

-57 ISMAIP
+57 INMAIP

-68 ELFEKYKV
+68 ELIEKNKV

-115 LNLDHVSS
+115 INLDHIAS
-123 DSLQDYCISLKKKI
+123 DQLQDYCVSLKKKI
-137 ETWTGISVSIGVA
+137 ETWTGISVSIGVG

-162 AKKNKLLTSGVVI
+162 AKKSKLLTGCVVI
-175 LNDTKTIQAALQKT
+175 LNDKKKIQAALQNT
-189 PVEDIWGIGYSYSE
+189 PIDDVWGIGYSYSE
-203 KLKTYGICTAYALSI
+203 KLKTYGINTAYALSI

-224 KRFLGGVVGMKLI
+224 KRFLGGVPGMKLI

-249 VPRTH
+249 APRTS

-261 RMFGRPVSKWQEI
+261 RMFGRTVSEWQEI

-294 AAYGVSVFLLKKM
+294 AAYGVSVFLLKKTPP
-307 VAQGEPSYYHHGRQV
+307 QTDISHYHHGRQV

-338 IKAVVALGKSLF
+338 IKAVVALGKSLY
-350 EQGEIYKKAGV
+350 EQGELYKKAGV
-361 ILSDLVPD
+361 ILSDFVPD

-377 VAPADQKRKKLMN
+377 VAPKDQNRKKLMN
-390 MIDNM
+390 VIDNM

-400 DDILKFGTS
+400 DDILKFATS